1 MGEALVPSRDRASA
15 GVALA
20 TAGHAKGTRPPLV
33 ACGRQGCVPSLAA
46 YGHPIARAPGYLFFI
61 DRSKLSSLPMNE
73 RSSWLILSI
82 FMIELYTV
90 EWSRLK

>member
-1 MGEALVPSRDRASA
+1 MRKGPARLSWRAGGRA
-15 GVALA
+15 G
-20 TAGHAKGTRPPLV
+20 
-33 ACGRQGCVPSLAA
+33 PSLAA
-46 YGHPIARAPGYLFFI
+46 YGRPIARAPGYLFFI